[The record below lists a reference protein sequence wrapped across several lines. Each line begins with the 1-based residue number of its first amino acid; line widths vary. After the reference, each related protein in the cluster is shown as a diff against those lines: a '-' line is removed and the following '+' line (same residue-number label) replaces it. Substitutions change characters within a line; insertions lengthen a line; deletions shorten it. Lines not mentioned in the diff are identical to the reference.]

1 MYRLFRAEISMWE
14 VEKRGGEVFIF
25 ISSGLLL
32 VILAVGAW
40 FDIREQRVP
49 NWWCILA
56 CAAGVC
62 LTWQTAAG
70 EGSAWPLL
78 LYTAR
83 LLVVAAVWFPLFR
96 LRMIGAG
103 DVKLMALIVG
113 FLGFGTGVPVIL
125 YGFFIGA
132 VLAFLKMLVCRNLHQ
147 RLRYCF
153 AYFRRLFL
161 TGERMP
167 YYEASR
173 DGRTVVIP
181 LGFCLMAGYVMSLLY
196 YGG

>member
-1 MYRLFRAEISMWE
+1 MD
-14 VEKRGGEVFIF
+14 
-25 ISSGLLL
+25 SGLLL
-32 VILAVGAW
+32 VVLLGGAW
-40 FDIREQRVP
+40 YDIREHRIP
-49 NWWCILA
+49 NWWCI
-56 CAAGVC
+56 CALIGGFI
-62 LTWQTAAG
+62 LTWSWALPG
-70 EGSAWPLL
+70 ENLWQLL
-78 LYTAR
+78 LYGGRILTVTA
-83 LLVVAAVWFPLFR
+83 LWFPLFW

-103 DVKLMALIVG
+103 DIKLMALMAG
-113 FLGFGTGVPVIL
+113 YLGFRAGARAVL

-196 YGG
+196 YGR